1 MVNKYL
7 NNFTY
12 RQHMHIILYIVHCFV
27 EYWTTK
33 KLLIVI
39 KHASR
44 HGFHLLKGSVCIDK
58 QDLPINFCCAYASPE
73 TSPRFLYVTIKSY
86 TLNYVLFYFSSGS
99 STFIF
104 CPRSRALFFCFINQ
118 EMLSCVG
125 VCVCVCVRLQSP
137 MVCTKSA
144 GLP

>member
-44 HGFHLLKGSVCIDK
+44 HVFHLLKGSVCIDK
-58 QDLPINFCCAYASPE
+58 QDLPGNFCCAYASPE
-73 TSPRFLYVTIKSY
+73 TSPRFVYVTIKSY
-86 TLNYVLFYFSSGS
+86 ILNYVLFYFSSGS

-104 CPRSRALFFCFINQ
+104 CPRSRALFFLFHKPRYVILCR
-118 EMLSCVG
+118 
-125 VCVCVCVRLQSP
+125 CVCVCVRLQSP
-137 MVCTKSA
+137 MVCTKYA
-144 GLP
+144 ALP